1 MRPTR
6 STLSKTATHSPPLA
20 FLTTLTQLCSPS
32 RQFLLS
38 HIPRDSLTV
47 LSPSQ
52 KCQLLEDRNLYLLH
66 LLMFPKCL
74 CSAWHMAGCV
84 RRRTSGKQQSSHT
97 SANIGTSLWDHGQA
111 SAGGWARSESRA
123 ACTTASHL
131 ADTGPARSSWTP
143 LSPPPSSQTQNVRRR
158 GQAIS
163 QEAKPRQPGLS
174 SPPPKWEEFCS
185 TPLFRISEMLPC
197 DLFMFPW

>member
-6 STLSKTATHSPPLA
+6 STFSKTATHSLPLA
-20 FLTTLTQLCSPS
+20 FLITLTQLCSPS

-84 RRRTSGKQQSSHT
+84 RRRTSGKQQCSHT
-97 SANIGTSLWDHGQA
+97 SANIGTSLWDRGQA
-111 SAGGWARSESRA
+111 STGGWARSESWP

-131 ADTGPARSSWTP
+131 PDTGPARSSWTP
-143 LSPPPSSQTQNVRRR
+143 CYHHRHHHRHRTCDREDRQSARRR
-158 GQAIS
+158 NPGS
-163 QEAKPRQPGLS
+163 QDPRPHHRSGKS
-174 SPPPKWEEFCS
+174 SAACHCS
-185 TPLFRISEMLPC
+185 VFL
-197 DLFMFPW
+197 